1 MNGILGKTQPAM
13 GGAGPSKGG
22 RAVPATTTVGKT
34 QEGNSYKSAI
44 IKGID
49 IPITKGYDY
58 GNHNVRYKGDILGNN
73 ARNNG
78 TGELC
83 VQFKLQL
90 SPSGR
95 WEVTESKVLDQ
106 EVAKIGLV
114 ITTWPNVETHK
125 GMLGHRHKE
134 EKKHE
139 A

>member
-1 MNGILGKTQPAM
+1 
-13 GGAGPSKGG
+13 
-22 RAVPATTTVGKT
+22 
-34 QEGNSYKSAI
+34 
-44 IKGID
+44 
-49 IPITKGYDY
+49 
-58 GNHNVRYKGDILGNN
+58 VRYKGDILGNN

-114 ITTWPNVETHK
+114 SKTRPNVETHK
-125 GMLGHRHKE
+125 GMLGHKHKE